1 MILGLAALA
10 VASAPHI
17 EMGDIQ
23 ARLFYSETGRLSDDL
38 LARKKPFVFWNTIIG
53 EGDAEENADD
63 LFVSIALSVGKFG
76 TPEENEQNLDAPLTI
91 TATDEKGKVLGLRTA
106 RNLLT
111 GRRGSTTVGLWLS
124 DVTCAGAVTI
134 QARYADQVKTAVLK
148 MACGE

>member
-1 MILGLAALA
+1 MLLALAALA
-10 VASAPHI
+10 AASTSKI
-17 EMGDIQ
+17 EMSDIQ
-23 ARLFYSETGRLSDDL
+23 ARLFYSETARLSDDL

-63 LFVSIALSVGKFG
+63 LLVSVTLRAAEG
-76 TPEENEQNLDAPLTI
+76 NEQNVAGPLTI
-91 TATDEKGKVLGLRTA
+91 RATDEKGKTLGTRTA

-111 GRRGSTTVGLWLS
+111 SRRGSTTVGLWLN

-134 QARYADQVKTAVLK
+134 QARYADQVKTAVLT

>member
-1 MILGLAALA
+1 MFLALAAVA
-10 VASAPHI
+10 AASAAHI
-17 EMGDIQ
+17 EMSDIQ

-38 LARKKPFVFWNTIIG
+38 LARKKQFVFWNTIIG

-63 LFVSIALSVGKFG
+63 LLVSVTLSAGKFG

-91 TATDEKGKVLGLRTA
+91 KATDEKGQVLGMRTA

-111 GRRGSTTVGLWLS
+111 GRRGSTTVGLWLN
-124 DVTCAGAVTI
+124 DVTCAGAVTV